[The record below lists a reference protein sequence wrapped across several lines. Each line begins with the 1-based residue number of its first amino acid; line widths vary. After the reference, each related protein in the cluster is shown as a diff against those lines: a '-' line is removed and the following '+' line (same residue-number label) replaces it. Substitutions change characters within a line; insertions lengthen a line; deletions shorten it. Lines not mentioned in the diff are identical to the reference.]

1 MTLVRFEWD
10 ERKNRANQRKHEVSF
25 AQAAQVFRDP
35 LHISQQDRIEGG
47 EYRWLTRGLSDGF
60 MLLVVAHTTTEE
72 TADGERVEVIRIIS
86 ARRATRKE
94 RQSYEDETG

>member
-1 MTLVRFEWD
+1 VTLVRFEWD
-10 ERKNRANQRKHEVSF
+10 KRKNQANQRKHGVNF
-25 AQAAQVFRDP
+25 VQAAQVFRDP
-35 LHISQQDRIEGG
+35 LHVSQQDRIEGG

-72 TADGERVEVIRIIS
+72 TAEGERVEVIRIIS
-86 ARRATRKE
+86 ARRANRKE

>member
-1 MTLVRFEWD
+1 LVRFEWD